1 MTTCAVLGTG
11 SWGTAFAM
19 VLAEAGCSVRL
30 WGRRPELV
38 EQLNRERRNVDYLP
52 DILLP
57 DNIQATADP
66 AIAVDGAEFVI
77 LAVPSQSLRES
88 LRAWKQLLR
97 DDMIV
102 VSLMKGV
109 ELGTSLRM
117 SEVIAEVAEV
127 HPHRIAVLSGPNL
140 AGEIARRQPTAS
152 VVACAD
158 HAAAERF
165 SRACATA
172 YFRPYTG
179 TDVVGTEL
187 GGAVKNV
194 IALAVGMAA
203 GLDLGDNTKAT
214 VMTRGLAEATR
225 LGIALGAHP
234 QTFSGLAGVGDL
246 IATCMSPL
254 SRNRTFGEQLGRG
267 RSVSQIIADTRQV
280 AEGVKSCRSILQLGE
295 KCGVEL
301 PITQA
306 VVSVVHEGKSVSYM
320 RDQLLSRSLRA
331 ERDEL
336 LRGVS

>member
-19 VLAEAGCSVRL
+19 ILAEAGCSVRL

-38 EQLNRERRNVDYLP
+38 EQLNRERRNGDYLP
-52 DILLP
+52 DIRLP
-57 DNIQATADP
+57 ENILATTDP
-66 AIAVDGAEFVI
+66 ALALAGAEFVV
-77 LAVPSQSLRES
+77 LAVPAQSLRENLS
-88 LRAWKQLLR
+88 RWRGLFT

-117 SEVIAEVAEV
+117 SEVIAEVTGLGAE
-127 HPHRIAVLSGPNL
+127 RIAVLSGPNL
-140 AGEIARRQPTAS
+140 AGEIALRQPTAS
-152 VVACAD
+152 VVACVD

-165 SRACATA
+165 SRACATPS
-172 YFRPYTG
+172 FRPYTA

-203 GLDLGDNTKAT
+203 GLDLGDNTRAT

-225 LGIALGAHP
+225 LGMALGAQS

-246 IATCMSPL
+246 I
-254 SRNRTFGEQLGRG
+254 
-267 RSVSQIIADTRQV
+267 
-280 AEGVKSCRSILQLGE
+280 
-295 KCGVEL
+295 
-301 PITQA
+301 
-306 VVSVVHEGKSVSYM
+306 
-320 RDQLLSRSLRA
+320 
-331 ERDEL
+331 
-336 LRGVS
+336 